1 MQPKVKQ
8 AYIRLG
14 FYNVCLLQMSKQLF
28 FCLRLL
34 KTLVKARRAYL
45 LNILYS

>member
-14 FYNVCLLQMSKQLF
+14 FYNVCLLQMSKQLVF
-28 FCLRLL
+28 GLL
-34 KTLVKARRAYL
+34 LIIA
-45 LNILYS
+45 